1 MKKSDLKK
9 EFANKLLE
17 SGIKP
22 YSIVRHSYTN
32 NRLKGKIDQSQNVNT
47 DLCNT
52 LDTRCDCLGV
62 VMKEEPRVIGG
73 IGEKKSNGGTQFY
86 EQNRVYDNK
95 VATAIP
101 TSFQPY
107 YLTDRE
113 RERVIQWTYELEN

>member
-1 MKKSDLKK
+1 MNKKSELKR
-9 EFANKLLE
+9 ELANKILAI
-17 SGIKP
+17 GIQP
-22 YSIVRHSYTN
+22 YSIIYHSYTR
-32 NRLKGKIDQSQNVNT
+32 NRLDGKRAANTIQSIDVGLAPALT
-47 DLCNT
+47 
-52 LDTRCDCLGV
+52 TRADCLGV

-113 RERVIQWTYELEN
+113 RERVIQ